1 MAVGMVQTVGDE
13 LGRIPMS
20 PALQASLMRARDY
33 ASQQSHTQVTLEHL
47 LLALTEDEDAALVLQ
62 SSQIDLQRLR
72 NDVAGHIGSQND
84 RLPGGVA
91 SDPGISAGLT
101 QILKYAT
108 LAAKQG
114 RRPRIDGAIVLAAI
128 VGDGRSMAAA
138 FLKAQGLTFEEA
150 IRVLQQV
157 AGPPG
162 RRPTAAPP
170 NANPAPVDAVADAAR
185 YAPPATPDQP
195 NGPATAVARTARNL
209 VDTEDLLAAAR
220 ARVMSR
226 GVLPRLEDA
235 GAAPPEDVA
244 GSGSLGAEYA
254 DPHEPIPPPEPPAPP
269 PLPAVDPPRQL
280 QNGHAP
286 DAASPISD
294 AEPASATAA
303 RAGAQPPPLPWAP
316 PPLPSMPRP
325 PQGSATG
332 QHRSPL
338 PAAPPPSPQPPDD
351 PRHLAP
357 LADEPPPMRHR
368 PSGTGRPP
376 PYPPGPPPGYG
387 APPGPPPHLHRP
399 PEMPPG
405 APPRPPG
412 PDGGL
417 RGDPVR
423 VIGLD
428 ADQVTHSIPARLRA
442 GVTHSVEVRVGRS
455 AMVDGPPGAPRAP
468 GRGEMPFA
476 RAVSVRLRS
485 AKGAPVIVPISP
497 ETQWDKATA
506 AGRLAGEGAVWRFL
520 VMPSKAGR
528 SELTLQVAAH
538 VMATDGH
545 LAERTLPEQVI
556 AIKVVSNVSRSLR
569 RAALFLL
576 TGLASIAA
584 MKIAEE
590 MLAFDIVDL
599 LRRLVGL

>member
-1 MAVGMVQTVGDE
+1 MVQTVGDE

-84 RLPGGVA
+84 CLPGGVA
-91 SDPGISAGLT
+91 SDPGISSGLT

-162 RRPTAAPP
+162 RRPQSGPP
-170 NANPAPVDAVADAAR
+170 GVGPAHAQAVAEAASF
-185 YAPPATPDQP
+185 APPAAPSQP
-195 NGPATAVARTARNL
+195 NGPTTAVARTARNL

-235 GAAPPEDVA
+235 GNAPVGDDA
-244 GSGSLGAEYA
+244 RSDQLGAGHTDA
-254 DPHEPIPPPEPPAPP
+254 HDPLPPIPPPVPPPPPA
-269 PLPAVDPPRQL
+269 VEPPRQV
-280 QNGHAP
+280 QN
-286 DAASPISD
+286 AATPETATPSAD
-294 AEPASATAA
+294 AEPASAASA

-325 PQGSATG
+325 SQATPPG
-332 QHRSPL
+332 QNRSPL
-338 PAAPPPSPQPPDD
+338 PIAPPAPPPLEEA
-351 PRHLAP
+351 RHLEP
-357 LADEPPPMRHR
+357 LADEPPPMRHG
-368 PSGTGRPP
+368 PSGAGRPP
-376 PYPPGPPPGYG
+376 SYPPGPPPGYG
-387 APPGPPPHLHRP
+387 PPPGPPHHPVRP
-399 PEMPPG
+399 PDMPPG
-405 APPRPPG
+405 APPRSPG
-412 PDGGL
+412 PDGGQ

-423 VIGLD
+423 AAALD
-428 ADQVTHSIPARLRA
+428 ANHVTHSIPARLRA

-455 AMVDGPPGAPRAP
+455 ATMDGPPGAHRSH

-476 RAVSVRLRS
+476 RATSVRLRS
-485 AKGAPVIVPISP
+485 ARGAPVIVAISP
-497 ETQWDKATA
+497 ETQWDKPTA
-506 AGRLAGEGAVWRFL
+506 AGRLAGEVAVWRFL
-520 VMPSKAGR
+520 VTPSKAGR
-528 SELTLQVAAH
+528 SELTLQVMTH
-538 VMATDGH
+538 VMAADGH
-545 LAERTLPEQVI
+545 LAERALPEQI
-556 AIKVVSNVSRSLR
+556 IPIKVGSNLLRGLR

-584 MKIAEE
+584 VKIAEE
-590 MLAFDIVDL
+590 MLAVDIADL